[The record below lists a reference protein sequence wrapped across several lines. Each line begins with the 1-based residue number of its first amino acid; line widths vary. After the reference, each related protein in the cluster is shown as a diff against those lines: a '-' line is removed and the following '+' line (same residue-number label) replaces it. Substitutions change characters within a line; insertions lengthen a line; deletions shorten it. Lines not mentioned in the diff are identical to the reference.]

1 VVSTFLTS
9 LVFGHSFFDEQLL
22 RRGIDLSQG
31 RGNLE
36 LMSRDLQAVVHDNF
50 VSFTPITKV
59 GSVVD
64 ALVHSGSSEGYC
76 VGDEKQFIG
85 KFSLPSIM
93 KVPKNN
99 KISQHL
105 SNNPITLNHDASIMQ
120 AMEIA
125 SKFIGET
132 IPVVNPKTNEMVG
145 VVSEGDIF
153 EVYLSTQSRI
163 RDLEH

>member
-1 VVSTFLTS
+1 
-9 LVFGHSFFDEQLL
+9 L

-36 LMSRDLQAVVHDNF
+36 LMSRDISDVVNDSF
-50 VSFTPITKV
+50 VSFEPKAAV
-59 GSVVD
+59 GSVID
-64 ALVHSGSSEGYC
+64 ELVNSGSSEGYC
-76 VGDEKQFIG
+76 ISGEKQFIG
-85 KFSLPSIM
+85 KVSLASLM

-105 SNNPITLNHDASIMQ
+105 STNPMKLNHDASIMQ

-132 IPVVNPKTNEMVG
+132 IPVVNMKTNELVG

>member
-1 VVSTFLTS
+1 
-9 LVFGHSFFDEQLL
+9 
-22 RRGIDLSQG
+22 
-31 RGNLE
+31 
-36 LMSRDLQAVVHDNF
+36 MS
-50 VSFTPITKV
+50 S
-59 GSVVD
+59 
-64 ALVHSGSSEGYC
+64 
-76 VGDEKQFIG
+76 EKQFIG
-85 KFSLPSIM
+85 KVSLAPLM

-105 SNNPITLNHDASIMQ
+105 STNPMKLNHDASIMQ

-132 IPVVNPKTNEMVG
+132 IPVVNMETNELVG